1 MTDGLDCVPVSNL
14 GKKKK
19 KPSVYAQLTAQLAP
33 FSPIPALMGSSV
45 PVISTQGAHRNLSF
59 LSL

>member
-1 MTDGLDCVPVSNL
+1 MSWIVFLFPIWE
-14 GKKKK
+14 KK

>member
-1 MTDGLDCVPVSNL
+1 MADESVCVPVSNL
-14 GKKKK
+14 EKR

-45 PVISTQGAHRNLSF
+45 PVISTQGAH
-59 LSL
+59 